1 MPFVRDGFI
10 YILSALVL
18 GLIFL
23 FVFSP
28 LGIILIL
35 LSLFFAYFFRDPK
48 RNITQDPNLILS
60 PCDGTVLEVGEE
72 NNQKIV
78 RIFLSVFNVHLQRS
92 PVEGLIK
99 SVQYNPG
106 KFLPADDPKAHLMN
120 ENNIITIESSKGIF
134 IVKQIAGILARRVVS
149 WVKGGEKIAQGEKI
163 GFIKFGSQVDLFMP
177 LNASVEV
184 KLGQKVY
191 GGITVIGRN

>member
-1 MPFVRDGFI
+1 
-10 YILSALVL
+10 
-18 GLIFL
+18 
-23 FVFSP
+23 
-28 LGIILIL
+28 
-35 LSLFFAYFFRDPK
+35 
-48 RNITQDPNLILS
+48 
-60 PCDGTVLEVGEE
+60 
-72 NNQKIV
+72 
-78 RIFLSVFNVHLQRS
+78 
-92 PVEGLIK
+92 
-99 SVQYNPG
+99 
-106 KFLPADDPKAHLMN
+106 MN